1 MNDKAIDQTDDELG
15 QSLTYS
21 IRKSDMFT
29 HLISYSANV
38 TVNELEEQP
47 SGVEESSNEKQKN
60 EKSTILKISNEERNS
75 LYS

>member
-29 HLISYSANV
+29 NLISYSANI

-47 SGVEESSNEKQKN
+47 PGAEESSNEK
-60 EKSTILKISNEERNS
+60 
-75 LYS
+75 